1 MSDSST
7 SSAGT
12 ERVMARLRLLA
23 PSGRTEVFTEHAGD
37 PSGLE
42 ALAVV
47 AAKAPETPPGFRM
60 VLEKAH
66 RRPCPLGEVL
76 DEQWMK
82 LLLPHGPKKS
92 VANFCR
98 GSAFAHVVGHRVTQI
113 TVPGMREYYFARTDS
128 AAVARP
134 RWSAFLGDILMS
146 SGGLGHLPIVGA
158 TAASAAVAILGLVT
172 VSFFAP
178 DNWKLLMLLL
188 AVASSVVCAV
198 GEKWAHR
205 HYLAEDP
212 REVVLDE
219 VAGMALT
226 LAIAGPGLWTVIAA
240 FFAFR
245 FFDILK
251 PGIHWIEKR
260 GWPGTIVWDDLLA
273 GLYAGGAVAIASLL
287 LHVWPAKLFF

>member
-12 ERVMARLRLLA
+12 ERVAARLRLLA
-23 PSGRTEVFTEHAGD
+23 PRGRTEVFAECAGHAENLD
-37 PSGLE
+37 AFAVIAADVPATTSGFTL
-42 ALAVV
+42 
-47 AAKAPETPPGFRM
+47 

-76 DEQWMK
+76 GAKWMK
-82 LLLPHGPKKS
+82 LPLPHRVKAGLAELGHAS
-92 VANFCR
+92 
-98 GSAFAHVVGHRVTQI
+98 GFAHVVGHRVTQVA
-113 TVPGMREYYFARTDS
+113 VPGQREYYFARTDLS
-128 AAVARP
+128 ASCGSRTSSLV
-134 RWSAFLGDILMS
+134 GDLLMS
-146 SGGLGHLPIVGA
+146 SGGLGHIPIVGA
-158 TAASAAVAILGLVT
+158 TAASAAVAILGLLT
-172 VSFFAP
+172 GPLFAAET
-178 DNWKLLMLLL
+178 WKLLMLLL
-188 AVASSVVCAV
+188 AVVSTVMCAV

-219 VAGMALT
+219 VAGTALT
-226 LAIAGPGLWTVIAA
+226 LAITGPGLGMIIAA

-260 GWPGTIVWDDLLA
+260 GWSGTIVWDDLLA
-273 GLYAGGAVAIASLL
+273 GIYAGVFVKGVWFIIVVATT
-287 LHVWPAKLFF
+287 PG

>member
-12 ERVMARLRLLA
+12 ERVAVRLRLLA
-23 PSGRTEVFTEHAGD
+23 PGGRTEVFAERAGD
-37 PSGLE
+37 LSGLE
-42 ALAVV
+42 ALAIV
-47 AAKAPETPPGFRM
+47 AAKAPETPAGFRM
-60 VLEKAH
+60 VVEKAH
-66 RRPCPLGEVL
+66 RRPCSLGEVL
-76 DEQWMK
+76 GDQWMK
-82 LLLPHGPKKS
+82 LPLPSGLKKGA
-92 VANFCR
+92 ANFCR
-98 GSAFAHVVGHRVTQI
+98 ASGFAHVVGHRLTQVA
-113 TVPGMREYYFARTDS
+113 VPGMREYYFARTDF

-134 RWSAFLGDILMS
+134 RWSAFLGDTFMS
-146 SGGLGHLPIVGA
+146 SGGLGHLPIIGA

-172 VSFFAP
+172 VSLFAP
-178 DNWKLLMLLL
+178 DTWKLLMLLL
-188 AVASSVVCAV
+188 AVASTVVCAV

-226 LAIAGPGLWTVIAA
+226 LAIAGPGLWTIIAA

-251 PGIHWIEKR
+251 PGIHWIENR

-273 GLYAGGAVAIASLL
+273 GLYAGGAIKLVAVLL
-287 LHVWPAKLFF
+287 G

>member
-7 SSAGT
+7 SSAGI
-12 ERVMARLRLLA
+12 ERVAARLRLLA
-23 PSGRTEVFTEHAGD
+23 PDGRTEVFAERAGD
-37 PSGLE
+37 AENLDALAFIASDVPATPSGFKL
-42 ALAVV
+42 
-47 AAKAPETPPGFRM
+47 

-76 DEQWMK
+76 GEKWMK
-82 LLLPHGPKKS
+82 LPLPHGVKTGLAKLGHAS
-92 VANFCR
+92 
-98 GSAFAHVVGHRVTQI
+98 GFAHVVGHRVTQVV
-113 TVPGMREYYFARTDS
+113 VPGKREYYFARTDLS
-128 AAVARP
+128 ASSGSRTSSLA
-134 RWSAFLGDILMS
+134 GDLFMS

-172 VSFFAP
+172 VSLFSP
-178 DNWKLLMLLL
+178 DTWKLLMLLL
-188 AVASSVVCAV
+188 AVVSTTICAV

-219 VAGMALT
+219 VAGMALA
-226 LAIAGPGLWTVIAA
+226 LAITGPGLWTIIAA

-260 GWPGTIVWDDLLA
+260 GWPGIIVWDDLLA
-273 GLYAGGAVAIASLL
+273 GIYAGGLVKGLWFLIGFEAM
-287 LHVWPAKLFF
+287 PN

>member
-1 MSDSST
+1 
-7 SSAGT
+7 
-12 ERVMARLRLLA
+12 MARLRLLA
-23 PSGRTEVFTEHAGD
+23 PAGRTEVFAERASDTEHLDAF
-37 PSGLE
+37 
-42 ALAVV
+42 AVI
-47 AAKAPETPPGFRM
+47 AADVPATTVGFRLVM
-60 VLEKAH
+60 QKAH

-76 DEQWMK
+76 GEKWMK
-82 LLLPHGPKKS
+82 LPLPHGLKTGLAKLCHAS
-92 VANFCR
+92 
-98 GSAFAHVVGHRVTQI
+98 GFAHVVGHRVTQ
-113 TVPGMREYYFARTDS
+113 VAVAGRREYYFARS
-128 AAVARP
+128 HAAAVGRP
-134 RWSAFLGDILMS
+134 RWSAFVGDMLMS

-158 TAASAAVAILGLVT
+158 TAASAAVAVLGLLT

-178 DNWKLLMLLL
+178 ETWKLLMLLL
-188 AVASSVVCAV
+188 AVVATVICAA

-226 LAIAGPGLWTVIAA
+226 LAIVGPGFWTIIAA

-251 PGIHWIEKR
+251 PGIHWIENR

-273 GLYAGGAVAIASLL
+273 GLYAGGVVCLVLVALGGI
-287 LHVWPAKLFF
+287 

>member
-7 SSAGT
+7 SFAGT
-12 ERVMARLRLLA
+12 ERVAARLRLLA
-23 PSGRTEVFTEHAGD
+23 PGGRTEVFAK
-37 PSGLE
+37 E
-42 ALAVV
+42 AVQTDSLNAFAVI
-47 AAKAPETPPGFRM
+47 AADAPKTPPGFEP
-60 VLEKAH
+60 VLEKTH
-66 RRPCPLGEVL
+66 RRPRPLGEVL
-76 DEQWMK
+76 DDQWMK
-82 LLLPHGPKKS
+82 LPLPRTFKKS
-92 VANFCR
+92 VVNFCR
-98 GSAFAHVVGHRVTQI
+98 ASGFAHVVGHRVTQVA
-113 TVPGMREYYFARTDS
+113 VPGMREYYFARTHA
-128 AAVARP
+128 AAVSRP
-134 RWSAFLGDILMS
+134 RWSAFVGDVLMS

-178 DNWKLLMLLL
+178 DTWKLLMLLL
-188 AVASSVVCAV
+188 AVVATVICAA

-219 VAGMALT
+219 VAGMALA
-226 LAIAGPGLWTVIAA
+226 LAITGPGLWTIVAA

-273 GLYAGGAVAIASLL
+273 GLYAGGVVCLVLVALGGI
-287 LHVWPAKLFF
+287 

>member
-12 ERVMARLRLLA
+12 ERVAARLRLLA
-23 PSGRTEVFTEHAGD
+23 PGGRTEVFAECAGHAENLD
-37 PSGLE
+37 AFAVIAPDTPVTTSGFKL
-42 ALAVV
+42 
-47 AAKAPETPPGFRM
+47 

-76 DEQWMK
+76 GEKWMK
-82 LLLPHGPKKS
+82 LPLPHGLKTGLAKLGHAS
-92 VANFCR
+92 
-98 GSAFAHVVGHRVTQI
+98 GFAHVVGHRVTQVA
-113 TVPGMREYYFARTDS
+113 VPGMREYYFARTHA
-128 AAVARP
+128 AAVGRP
-134 RWSAFLGDILMS
+134 RWSAFVGDVLMS

-172 VSFFAP
+172 LSFFAP
-178 DNWKLLMLLL
+178 ETWKLSMLLL
-188 AVASSVVCAV
+188 AAASTVICVI
-198 GEKWAHR
+198 GEKWAHH

-219 VAGMALT
+219 VAGMALA
-226 LAIAGPGLWTVIAA
+226 LAITGPGLGTIIAA

-273 GLYAGGAVAIASLL
+273 GLYAGGVVRLALALS
-287 LHVWPAKLFF
+287 